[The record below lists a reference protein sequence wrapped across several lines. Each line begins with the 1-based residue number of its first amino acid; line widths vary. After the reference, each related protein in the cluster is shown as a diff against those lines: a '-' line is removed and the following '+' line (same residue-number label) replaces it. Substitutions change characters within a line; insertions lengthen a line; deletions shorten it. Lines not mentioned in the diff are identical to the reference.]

1 MSKSV
6 EYSTRAR
13 NNLKKIKEFIE
24 QDNPA
29 AAARVVEYLT
39 SSADSLAEFPLLG
52 HVGEIAGV
60 RELVLTKFPYTIV
73 YRLTPG
79 RVRVITVL
87 HQSQDHA

>member
-29 AAARVVEYLT
+29 AAARVVEYLA
-39 SSADSLAEFPLLG
+39 SSADSLVEFPLLG

-79 RVRVITVL
+79 RVRIITVL